1 MIPIPSGSLGA
12 DSIVV
17 NSTFGSIRGFVNKNY
32 QNVAQFLGIP
42 FAEAPVGPR
51 RWLPPTPKA
60 AVSDFDA
67 TEFGPSCP
75 QWFDG
80 PPSIYNCDTPEFR
93 INDAMSED
101 CLSLSIW
108 VPAKAA
114 RDPSTSKL
122 PVIVWITGGAF
133 LVGGSSIPYQN
144 PTPWVESSQR
154 HIVVSIN
161 YRLTIFGFPNA
172 AGLAPR
178 ERNLG
183 FLDQRLGLEWVHKH
197 ISSFGGD
204 PSRMTHFGQSA
215 GGRSIDV
222 HSFQYPDNPLVR
234 NQIMNS
240 GTALPPLP
248 IPEPGNKL
256 FTFVAK
262 GLGFAGSDPAAE
274 LEFMRQQPAERLLG
288 FIKAHAAS
296 KKPPFLG
303 FRPIVDGFTLFADFE
318 ERAKAGKFSKLPAII
333 GTTND
338 EGNALAPY
346 KSDGVDKTI
355 AEGITRNYFLKPSGN
370 MARCR
375 SAHAPT
381 FRYIFKDPA
390 PAGES
395 SFTNISPRPWQR
407 AYHNSDL
414 PLIFGTHS
422 WFRSTSTT
430 LEEKVSKA
438 WQELYVVF
446 AEQGPEGLRRLGW
459 ESLDA
464 GKGIIIGTGE
474 KGWES
479 VDIEVIEG
487 GPLNE

>member
-1 MIPIPSGSLGA
+1 MACLKKGPSNANHL
-12 DSIVV
+12 DVK
-17 NSTFGSIRGFVNKNY
+17 STFGLIRGFVGKDY
-32 QNVAQFLGIP
+32 PKVAQFLGIP
-42 FAEAPVGPR
+42 FAEAPVGSN
-51 RWLPPTPKA
+51 RWLPPVPKNS
-60 AVSDFDA
+60 VDDFDA

-80 PPSIYNCDTPEFR
+80 PPSIYNSDVPEFR
-93 INDAMSED
+93 INGAMSED

-108 VPAKAA
+108 VPVKAA
-114 RDPSTSKL
+114 RDPSKSKL
-122 PVIVWITGGAF
+122 PVIIWITGGAF
-133 LVGGSSIPYQN
+133 LVGGTTVPYQN
-144 PTPWVESSQR
+144 PTPWVETSQR

-172 AGLAPR
+172 AGLAPH

-197 ISSFGGD
+197 IASFGGD
-204 PSRMTHFGQSA
+204 PGRMTHFGQSA
-215 GGRSIDV
+215 GARSVDV
-222 HSFQYPDNPLVR
+222 HSFQYTDQPLVR

-248 IPEPGNKL
+248 TSDPECKL

-262 GLGFAGSDPAAE
+262 SLGFKGGNSAAE
-274 LEFMRQQPAERLLG
+274 LEFVRQQPAEKLLD
-288 FIKAHAAS
+288 FIKAHTVS
-296 KKPPFLG
+296 KKAPILS
-303 FRPIVDGFTLFADFE
+303 FRPIIDGYTLFEDFE
-318 ERAKAGKFSKLPAII
+318 ERAKTGKFSKLPAII
-333 GTTND
+333 GTVGD

-346 KSDGVDKTI
+346 NPIGVDKSI
-355 AEGITRNYFLKPSGN
+355 ADGITRNYFLKPAAK

-390 PAGES
+390 PPNTS
-395 SFTNISPRPWQR
+395 SFPNISPRPWQR
-407 AYHNSDL
+407 AYHSSDL

-422 WFRSTSTT
+422 WFRGPSTA
-430 LEEKVSKA
+430 LEEKISKA

-446 AEQGPEGLRRLGW
+446 AEEGPEGLRKLGW
-459 ESLDA
+459 QDLSQ
-464 GKGIIIGTGE
+464 GKGIIIGVGE

-479 VDIEVIEG
+479 VDIEVIDG
-487 GPLNE
+487 F

>member
-1 MIPIPSGSLGA
+1 MASDNETNTSDVEYVTVKSTLGS
-12 DSIVV
+12 V
-17 NSTFGSIRGFVNKNY
+17 RGFIRKDY
-32 QNVAQFLGIP
+32 PNVAQFLGIP
-42 FAEAPVGPR
+42 FAEAPVNSR
-51 RWLPPTPKA
+51 RWLPPVPKSP
-60 AVSDFDA
+60 VDHIDA
-67 TEFGPSCP
+67 TEFGPSSY
-75 QWFDG
+75 QWFNG
-80 PPSIYNCDTPEFR
+80 PPSVYNSDVPEFR
-93 INDAMSED
+93 IIDSMSED

-114 RDPSTSKL
+114 RNPSGAKL

-133 LVGGSSIPYQN
+133 LVGGSTVPYQN
-144 PTPWVESSQR
+144 PTPWVETSQR

-172 AGLAPR
+172 AGLPPH

-215 GGRSIDV
+215 GARSVDV
-222 HSFQYPDNPLVR
+222 HSFQYPDKPLVR

-248 IPEPGNKL
+248 MPDPDNK
-256 FTFVAK
+256 FFSFVARS
-262 GLGFAGSDPAAE
+262 LGFKGGDPASE
-274 LEFMRQQPAERLLG
+274 LEFMRQQPAEELLN
-288 FIKAHAAS
+288 FIKTHAFS
-296 KKPPFLG
+296 KKEPVLS
-303 FRPIVDGFTLFADFE
+303 FRPVIDGVTLFDDFE

-333 GTTND
+333 GTTNE

-346 KSDGVDKTI
+346 SPGGVDRTI
-355 AEGITRNYFLKPSGN
+355 ADGITKNYFLKPSAK

-381 FRYIFKDPA
+381 FRYLFKDPA
-390 PAGES
+390 AVGTC
-395 SFTNISPRPWQR
+395 SFPNISPRPWQR

-422 WFRSTSTT
+422 WFREPSTA
-430 LEEKVSKA
+430 LEKKISEA

-446 AEQGPEGLRRLGW
+446 AEEGPDGLRKLGW
-459 ESLDA
+459 EESSE

-474 KGWES
+474 RGWES
-479 VDIEVIEG
+479 VDIAMIDG
-487 GPLNE
+487 D